1 MITTPRRNTNGGQDD
16 GAYRSSARAVATELY
31 TLGEVRVLQQGSELD
46 VNLGS
51 KHLALLIYLFHERR
65 PMHPFEIV
73 ELLGHG
79 QSYDRELDGLKRT
92 VKWLNQAVPFVNIRL
107 TCDTIEGISG
117 VWLDTMDMEAA
128 IDARKPIRV
137 AKLYVGEFLEGFESG
152 AQAFDEWANKERGR
166 LKRAWDHAMTR
177 AALEAGEAGKWR
189 TAAEW
194 WRIMVSKAP
203 LRSEPIAHLL
213 ETYARTG
220 RREEATQA
228 YADYTERL
236 SRSGVADVPGVVKRV
251 IACFPMLQRIA
262 SKPPPQRVQLRR
274 TPHETPEPERDVPPW
289 DLEPAP
295 APPDAFELTF
305 ELPEI
310 EIEIPPRPTP
320 VKNPPSDDR
329 AVTGSASTGATST
342 RTFHRLDEPL
352 TAEFRVGAAR
362 DRARGLAD
370 EFVVE
375 TVAMSFEKIA
385 SRASDPD
392 LSDGNGG
399 SGHAEDAV
407 DTPDRPEGFSDNV
420 MPDKQDENGA
430 PSPRS
435 ERDTE
440 ADPEAEAQPQTE
452 AASHARVEPHAEPEP
467 EPEPE
472 SPPEPDKKPEENGR
486 ASAGSE
492 EPTRDNP
499 EPAEPRKPAR
509 DEDERDRDLY
519 RATAAILAA
528 FVDDSEEPNGVRATE
543 RVGESPPSA
552 ETEPADEPSADA
564 PDPWGDFALEPEEDP
579 VIETDR
585 AESDQATA
593 PAGGLVGLDWEAP
606 PQEPPSK
613 SEGPTVLFD
622 EPDPAESEL
631 GDLDLDESDL
641 YGGRVTRVRHRVTSV
656 RKPWAPVLRDAW
668 AEVSEWLV
676 HAVRGLLARLK
687 RPRADDQPMVPEQRD
702 EVADFYE
709 PWATDEA
716 ASAPIHDDST
726 EHEPAASFAGDEP
739 SGTPR
744 DGWSPDDSA
753 EVLAPIDQGIEEEA
767 PVEWYE
773 EWEHETTDEHSDD
786 APQREPAFHTPA
798 AERADTRPTAKTA
811 PSSVVRRYWYA
822 PLGAVL
828 VVAALSFGPKLIG
841 LVGGS
846 GSETAGAEQTSTPGP
861 SLPKISVRAPAFV
874 ETSIAKIGQLFSR
887 SILEAPGE
895 WVLVADLHS
904 GGTEAGST
912 VGLEPASGGGIE
924 PSALTAALEADLMQA
939 RFFYV
944 FPRGRALAALGTAGS
959 EAPEGLS
966 RDEALSLAAA
976 EGMSAVIAG
985 TLQRGADGDSLVLE
999 ILRPDGDAAYR
1010 VSRLLGGSG
1019 TLTALDELTRAVR
1032 RRLGEPAEDIEA
1044 SVPIQ
1049 TFLSE
1054 NPEAVNSYAE
1064 ALDHFRAGRYRE
1076 AGRAAAA
1083 ATGHD
1088 STFAIAHHL
1097 LGQSLAMQGAR
1108 RQARAA
1114 LQAAAQVRSHATE
1127 RERLRILGD
1136 WLVWSGR
1143 RSDAA
1148 LTYDEL
1154 FNRYR
1159 DDVGALR
1166 SLAVVQRMID
1176 APGEGLGNLRVAY
1189 SIDRHDNPSL
1199 STVARFLGYR
1209 GSLPSVDSLQAATG
1223 PEPEN

>member
-1 MITTPRRNTNGGQDD
+1 
-16 GAYRSSARAVATELY
+16 
-31 TLGEVRVLQQGSELD
+31 
-46 VNLGS
+46 
-51 KHLALLIYLFHERR
+51 
-65 PMHPFEIV
+65 MHPFEVV
-73 ELLGHG
+73 ELIGHG

-107 TCDTIEGISG
+107 TGDTIEGISG

-128 IDARKPIRV
+128 IDARKPVRV
-137 AKLYVGEFLEGFESG
+137 AKLYVGEFLEDFESG
-152 AQAFDEWANKERGR
+152 AQAFDEWATKERGR

-177 AALEAGEAGKWR
+177 AAREAGEAGKWR

-194 WRIMVSKAP
+194 WRIIVSRAP
-203 LRSEPIAHLL
+203 MRSEPVAHLL

-236 SRSGVADVPGVVKRV
+236 HRSGVADVPGVVKRV
-251 IACFPMLQRIA
+251 IARYPMLQRIA

-274 TPHETPEPERDVPPW
+274 TPHEIPKPERELPPW

-310 EIEIPPRPTP
+310 EIPHRPAP
-320 VKNPPSDDR
+320 AMNRPSADR
-329 AVTGSASTGATST
+329 AVTGSASTEATST

-370 EFVVE
+370 ELVVE

-392 LSDGNGG
+392 PSDGNGG
-399 SGHAEDAV
+399 SGDAEDAV
-407 DTPDRPEGFSDNV
+407 DTPDRPEGFGDNV
-420 MPDKQDENGA
+420 MPDRPDENGA

-435 ERDTE
+435 EHNTE
-440 ADPEAEAQPQTE
+440 ADPEAEAQPQSE
-452 AASHARVEPHAEPEP
+452 AASQAKIEPRAKAEPEP
-467 EPEPE
+467 EP
-472 SPPEPDKKPEENGR
+472 PPDPDKKLEENGR

-492 EPTRDNP
+492 KPIREGP
-499 EPAEPRKPAR
+499 EPAEPRRPTR
-509 DEDERDRDLY
+509 DEGERDRDLY

-528 FVDDSEEPNGVRATE
+528 FVDDGEEPNGDSATG
-543 RVGESPPSA
+543 RVAESPPSA
-552 ETEPADEPSADA
+552 ETELEDGHSADA

-579 VIETDR
+579 VAETDR
-585 AESDQATA
+585 VASDQATA

-606 PQEPPSK
+606 PQEPSSPSG
-613 SEGPTVLFD
+613 GPTVLFD
-622 EPDPAESEL
+622 EPDSAEFEL
-631 GDLDLDESDL
+631 ADLDLDDSDF

-668 AEVSEWLV
+668 AEVSEWVV
-676 HAVRGLLARLK
+676 HALRGLLARLK
-687 RPRADDQPMVPEQRD
+687 RSRADDQPIVTEERA
-702 EVADFYE
+702 EVADYYE

-716 ASAPIHDDST
+716 ASAPIHDEST
-726 EHEPAASFAGDEP
+726 GPETAAAFAGDEP
-739 SGTPR
+739 AGTPR

-773 EWEHETTDEHSDD
+773 EWEHETTDEHSDE
-786 APQREPAFHTPA
+786 APQLEPAFYTPA
-798 AERADTRPTAKTA
+798 AETAGARPTPETGLA
-811 PSSVVRRYWYA
+811 SVVRRYWYA
-822 PLGAVL
+822 PLGAVV
-828 VVAALSFGPKLIG
+828 VVAALTFGPKLIG
-841 LVGGS
+841 LIGGP
-846 GSETAGAEQTSTPGP
+846 GSETAGSEQTSTPGP
-861 SLPKISVRAPAFV
+861 SLPKVSVRAPAFV
-874 ETSIAKIGQLFSR
+874 ETSIAKISQLFSR

-895 WVLVADLHS
+895 WVVVADLRS
-904 GGTEAGST
+904 SGTEPGST
-912 VGLEPASGGGIE
+912 VGVDPAFGGGVE

-959 EAPEGLS
+959 ETPEGLS
-966 RDEALSLAAA
+966 RDEALSLASV
-976 EGMSAVIAG
+976 EGISAVIAG

-1010 VSRLLGGSG
+1010 VSRLLDGSG

-1032 RRLGEPAEDIEA
+1032 RRLGEPEEDIEG
-1044 SVPIQ
+1044 SVPIH

-1054 NPEAVNSYAE
+1054 NPEAVNSYAD

-1088 STFAIAHHL
+1088 SAFAIAHHL
-1097 LGQSLAMQGAR
+1097 LAQSLAMQGAR
-1108 RQARAA
+1108 RQARTA
-1114 LQAAAQVRSHATE
+1114 LQAAAQVRAHATE
-1127 RERLRILGD
+1127 RERLRILAD
-1136 WLVWSGR
+1136 WLAWSDR
-1143 RSDAA
+1143 QSDAA

-1176 APGEGLGNLRVAY
+1176 APGGGQGNLRVAY

-1209 GSLPSVDSLQAATG
+1209 GALPSVDSLQIDTS